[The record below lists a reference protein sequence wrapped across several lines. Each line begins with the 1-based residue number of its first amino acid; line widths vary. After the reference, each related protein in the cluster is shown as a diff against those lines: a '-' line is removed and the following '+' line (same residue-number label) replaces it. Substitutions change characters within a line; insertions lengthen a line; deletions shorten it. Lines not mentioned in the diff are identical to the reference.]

1 MKITTYKTNKKVQE
15 GPEPS
20 TERRVVD
27 GFFLTIIDGVLIDV
41 EYSNTSADVLT
52 IPDDVRVIS
61 KQAFEDV
68 CVKEVI
74 LPASLESIEDEAFKN
89 STLAKIDLTNVKF
102 LGNKVFEFSE
112 LGEIIY
118 SKYLTY
124 IPERCFR
131 GSNLAEFEIP
141 KQVTALKTGCFEG
154 TNLERI
160 DLSGIITLEEFVFFD
175 CFNLKEIILSET
187 ITEIPDGFCRRCQC
201 LEKIN
206 LSHVQFIGASA
217 FSECSN
223 LDAGNLSAKIDRH
236 AFEGTAVRNLDI
248 KDISNLDKGV
258 YQNCG
263 NLESVTI
270 SGNGEIPDR
279 LFSECNKL
287 KNVTIGEGI
296 TAVGDS
302 AFFKTAV
309 EKIILPST
317 VIVVES
323 DAFRECKQF
332 RKVVL
337 NDGLKAIA
345 ESAFK
350 QTENLSEISIPDSV
364 KHIDSGCF
372 ACSGIKSVKLPENSA
387 FTAIL
392 WETFFG
398 CKNLETVKLPDSVN
412 IIDDYAFSECTSLR
426 SINLDKVQVIGSS
439 AFSKTALEYITL
451 SARKIGSG
459 AFAQCENLKKADLSD
474 IGTKKIDSRL
484 FFECMNLSKISL
496 PKNQI
501 KIFGDDC
508 FYHTAIKEITFD
520 ADNVIVGLNAFG
532 KTNLK
537 KVVISENCNDILFQ
551 DYAFREAEVEE
562 FVIPDFLEKVINHDL
577 ERMF

>member
-41 EYSNTSADVLT
+41 EYSSTSADVLT

-68 CVKEVI
+68 CVKEII
-74 LPASLESIEDEAFKN
+74 LPAGLESIEDEAFKN
-89 STLAKIDLTNVKF
+89 SALTKIDLTNVKF

-112 LGEIIY
+112 LREITY

-206 LSHVQFIGASA
+206 LSHVQFIGTSA

-248 KDISNLDKGV
+248 KDISELDKGV
-258 YQNCG
+258 YQNCE

-270 SGNGEIPDR
+270 SGDRAIPDR
-279 LFSECNKL
+279 LFSGCKNL
-287 KNVTIGEGI
+287 KNVTIDEGI

-302 AFFKTAV
+302 AFSKTAV

-317 VIVVES
+317 VIVVRS
-323 DAFRECKQF
+323 DAFRECRQL
-332 RKVVL
+332 REIIL
-337 NDGLKAIA
+337 NDGLKTIA

-350 QTENLSEISIPDSV
+350 QTENLSEISIPDSAN
-364 KHIDSGCF
+364 HIGSGCF

-412 IIDDYAFSECTSLR
+412 VIDDYAFSECTSLKN
-426 SINLDKVQVIGSS
+426 INLEKIGSIGPS
-439 AFSKTALEYITL
+439 AFAKTALEKITL
-451 SARKIGSG
+451 TVMETGPR
-459 AFAQCENLKKADLSD
+459 AFAECENLKEADLSG
-474 IGTKKIDSRL
+474 IASGKINSRL
-484 FFECMNLSKISL
+484 FFECKNLSKVSL
-496 PKNQI
+496 PKEQI
-501 KIFGDDC
+501 KEFDDSC
-508 FYHTAIKEITFD
+508 FYNTAIEEITFD
-520 ADNVIVGLNAFG
+520 AKNVVVESNAFG
-532 KTNLK
+532 MTNLK
-537 KVVISENCNDILFQ
+537 KVVISENCDDILFQ
-551 DYAFREAEVEE
+551 DYAFRQADVEE
-562 FVIPDFLEKVINHDL
+562 FVIPDFLEKVVNSDL
-577 ERMF
+577 NRMF

>member
-1 MKITTYKTNKKVQE
+1 MKLTVYKTNKAIQE
-15 GPEPS
+15 VPESS
-20 TERRVVD
+20 TERRSVND
-27 GFFLTIIDGVLIDV
+27 FFLTIVDGVLVDV
-41 EYSNTSADVLT
+41 EDSSTSSDVLT
-52 IPDDVRVIS
+52 IPDDVKTIGE
-61 KQAFEDV
+61 QAFEDV

-74 LPASLESIEDEAFKN
+74 LPAGLESIEDEAFKN

-217 FSECSN
+217 FSKCSN
-223 LDAGNLSAKIDRH
+223 LDAGNLSAKIDRY

-296 TAVGDS
+296 TTVGDS

-332 RKVVL
+332 RKVIL

-350 QTENLSEISIPDSV
+350 QTENLFEISIPDSV
-364 KHIDSGCF
+364 KHIGSGCF

-387 FTAIL
+387 FTSIL

-398 CKNLETVKLPDSVN
+398 CKNLKTVKLPDSVN
-412 IIDDYAFSECTSLR
+412 VIDDYAFSECTSLR
-426 SINLDKVQVIGSS
+426 SINLDKVQVIDSS
-439 AFSKTALEYITL
+439 AFAKTALEYITL

-459 AFAQCENLKKADLSD
+459 AFAQCENLKKADLSG
-474 IGTKKIDSRL
+474 IGTKKLDSRL
-484 FFECMNLSKISL
+484 FFECMNLNKISL

-501 KIFGDDC
+501 KIFGGDC

-520 ADNVIVGLNAFG
+520 TEQITVGLNAFG

>member
-1 MKITTYKTNKKVQE
+1 MKLTVYKTNKTIQE
-15 GPEPS
+15 VPESS

-27 GFFLTIIDGVLIDV
+27 GFFLTIADGVLVDV
-41 EYSNTSADVLT
+41 EDSSTSSDVLT
-52 IPDDVRVIS
+52 IPDDVKIIDE
-61 KQAFEDV
+61 QAFEDV

-74 LPASLESIEDEAFKN
+74 LPEGLESIEDEAFKN

-112 LGEIIY
+112 LGEITY

-160 DLSGIITLEEFVFFD
+160 DLSGIITLEEFVFFG

-206 LSHVQFIGASA
+206 LSHVQFIGTSA

-223 LDAGNLSAKIDRH
+223 LDAGNLSAKIDRN

-248 KDISNLDKGV
+248 KDISKLDNGV
-258 YQNCG
+258 YQNCE

-270 SGNGEIPDR
+270 NGDRAIPNG
-279 LFSECNKL
+279 LFSGCKNL
-287 KNVTIGEGI
+287 KNVTIDEGI

-317 VIVVES
+317 VIVVRS
-323 DAFRECKQF
+323 DAFRECRQL
-332 RKVVL
+332 REVIL
-337 NDGLKAIA
+337 NDGLKTIA

-364 KHIDSGCF
+364 KHISSECF

-387 FTAIL
+387 FTSIL

-398 CKNLETVKLPDSVN
+398 CKNLETVNLPDSIN
-412 IIDDYAFSECTSLR
+412 IIDYYAFSECTSLR

-439 AFSKTALEYITL
+439 AFAKTALEYITL

-459 AFAQCENLKKADLSD
+459 AFAQCENLKKADLSG
-474 IGTKKIDSRL
+474 IGTKKVDSRL

-501 KIFGDDC
+501 KIYGGDC

-520 ADNVIVGLNAFG
+520 ADNVIVGPNAFG
-532 KTNLK
+532 MTNLK

-551 DYAFREAEVEE
+551 DYAFRQAEVEE
-562 FVIPDFLEKVINHDL
+562 FIIPDFLEKVISHDL
-577 ERMF
+577 NSIF

>member
-27 GFFLTIIDGVLIDV
+27 GFFLTIIDGMLIDV

-302 AFFKTAV
+302 AFSKTAV

-317 VIVVES
+317 VIVVRS
-323 DAFRECKQF
+323 DAFRECRQL
-332 RKVVL
+332 REVIL
-337 NDGLKAIA
+337 NDGLKTIA

-364 KHIDSGCF
+364 KHIGSGCF

-387 FTAIL
+387 FTSIL

-412 IIDDYAFSECTSLR
+412 VIDDYAFSECTSLR
-426 SINLDKVQVIGSS
+426 SINLDKVQVIDSS
-439 AFSKTALEYITL
+439 AFAKTALEYITL

-459 AFAQCENLKKADLSD
+459 AFAQCENLKKADLSG
-474 IGTKKIDSRL
+474 IGTKKLDSRL
-484 FFECMNLSKISL
+484 FFECMNLNKISL

-501 KIFGDDC
+501 KIFGSDC

-520 ADNVIVGLNAFG
+520 TEQITVGLNAFG

>member
-1 MKITTYKTNKKVQE
+1 MKITTYKTDKKIQE
-15 GPEPS
+15 VPAS
-20 TERRVVD
+20 NTERRVVD
-27 GFFLTIIDGVLIDV
+27 GFSLTIIDGVLIDV
-41 EYSNTSADVLT
+41 EYGNTSADVLT
-52 IPDDVRVIS
+52 IPDDVKTIGE
-61 KQAFEDV
+61 QAFEDV

-74 LPASLESIEDEAFKN
+74 LPAGLESIEDEAFKN

-302 AFFKTAV
+302 AFSKTAV

-317 VIVVES
+317 VIVVRS
-323 DAFRECKQF
+323 DAFRECRQL
-332 RKVVL
+332 REVIL
-337 NDGLKAIA
+337 NDGLKTIA

-364 KHIDSGCF
+364 KHIGSGCF

-387 FTAIL
+387 FTSIL

-398 CKNLETVKLPDSVN
+398 CKNIETVKLPDSVN
-412 IIDDYAFSECTSLR
+412 VIDDYAFSECTSLR
-426 SINLDKVQVIGSS
+426 SINLDKVQVIDSS
-439 AFSKTALEYITL
+439 AFAKTALEYITL

-459 AFAQCENLKKADLSD
+459 AFAQCENLKKADLSG
-474 IGTKKIDSRL
+474 IGTKKLDSRL
-484 FFECMNLSKISL
+484 FFECMNLNKISL

-501 KIFGDDC
+501 KIFGGDC

-520 ADNVIVGLNAFG
+520 TEQITVGLNAFG

>member
-270 SGNGEIPDR
+270 SGNGEIPDK

-302 AFFKTAV
+302 AFSKTAV

-317 VIVVES
+317 VIVVRS
-323 DAFRECKQF
+323 DAFRECRQL
-332 RKVVL
+332 REVIL
-337 NDGLKAIA
+337 NDGLKTIA

-364 KHIDSGCF
+364 KHIGSGCF

-387 FTAIL
+387 FTSIL

-398 CKNLETVKLPDSVN
+398 CKNLKTVKLPDSVN
-412 IIDDYAFSECTSLR
+412 VIDDYAFSECTSLR
-426 SINLDKVQVIGSS
+426 SINLDKVQVIDSS
-439 AFSKTALEYITL
+439 AFAKTALEYITL

-459 AFAQCENLKKADLSD
+459 AFAQCENLKKADLSG
-474 IGTKKIDSRL
+474 IGTKKLDSRL
-484 FFECMNLSKISL
+484 FFECMNLNKISL

-501 KIFGDDC
+501 KIFGGDC

-520 ADNVIVGLNAFG
+520 TEQITVGLNAFG

>member
-1 MKITTYKTNKKVQE
+1 MKLTVYKTNKTIQE
-15 GPEPS
+15 VPESS
-20 TERRVVD
+20 TERRAVND
-27 GFFLTIIDGVLIDV
+27 FFLTIVDGVLVDV
-41 EYSNTSADVLT
+41 EDSSTSSDVLT
-52 IPDDVRVIS
+52 IPDDVKTIGE
-61 KQAFEDV
+61 QAFEDV
-68 CVKEVI
+68 CVKKVI

-258 YQNCG
+258 YHNCG

-287 KNVTIGEGI
+287 KNVTIGEGV

-302 AFFKTAV
+302 AFF
-309 EKIILPST
+309 
-317 VIVVES
+317 
-323 DAFRECKQF
+323 Q
-332 RKVVL
+332 
-337 NDGLKAIA
+337 
-345 ESAFK
+345 
-350 QTENLSEISIPDSV
+350 
-364 KHIDSGCF
+364 
-372 ACSGIKSVKLPENSA
+372 
-387 FTAIL
+387 
-392 WETFFG
+392 
-398 CKNLETVKLPDSVN
+398 
-412 IIDDYAFSECTSLR
+412 
-426 SINLDKVQVIGSS
+426 
-439 AFSKTALEYITL
+439 
-451 SARKIGSG
+451 
-459 AFAQCENLKKADLSD
+459 
-474 IGTKKIDSRL
+474 
-484 FFECMNLSKISL
+484 
-496 PKNQI
+496 
-501 KIFGDDC
+501 
-508 FYHTAIKEITFD
+508 
-520 ADNVIVGLNAFG
+520 
-532 KTNLK
+532 
-537 KVVISENCNDILFQ
+537 NCC
-551 DYAFREAEVEE
+551 
-562 FVIPDFLEKVINHDL
+562 
-577 ERMF
+577 